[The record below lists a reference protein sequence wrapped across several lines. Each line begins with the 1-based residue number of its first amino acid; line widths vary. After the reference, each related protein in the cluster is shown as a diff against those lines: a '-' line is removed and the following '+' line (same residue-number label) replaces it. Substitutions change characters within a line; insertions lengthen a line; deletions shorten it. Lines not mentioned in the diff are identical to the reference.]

1 MIDQCDRA
9 EARGAPGAGEPV
21 EEGGGGAIAGGVCEV
36 VGVGEGRDRGGAA
49 GEGAVCGN
57 RPAAGEAGLAQ
68 KKLARSGVE
77 DRRGMI
83 EAKHPGLS
91 MKRQCELL
99 ELPRPLYYHRPE
111 TESDENLALMRV
123 IDGAYRRFRSSGAG
137 RGNAC

>member
-1 MIDQCDRA
+1 
-9 EARGAPGAGEPV
+9 
-21 EEGGGGAIAGGVCEV
+21 
-36 VGVGEGRDRGGAA
+36 
-49 GEGAVCGN
+49 
-57 RPAAGEAGLAQ
+57 
-68 KKLARSGVE
+68 
-77 DRRGMI
+77 MI